1 MTRSTKLLI
10 GLCLVVGQGC
20 WGCASRSPSGPDGG
34 YLPVFSMNALPPQ
47 IAKTQ
52 NAQIYLTPTLP
63 NEFKALQSRMTL
75 FSSSSGY
82 GFFNVNNDI
91 SYIDTAA
98 VSKLNPEVWYLYNG
112 PGDNV
117 VDTIFAYVVDVD
129 FDTLAWNFCTITI
142 VGNQ

>member
-1 MTRSTKLLI
+1 MTRPVALLI
-10 GLCLVVGQGC
+10 GLCFAVGQVC
-20 WGCASRSPSGPDGG
+20 CGCASRNPSGPGDD
-34 YLPVFSMNALPPQ
+34 YLPIFDISALPPQ

-52 NAQIYLTPTLP
+52 NAQIFLTPTLP

-75 FSSSSGY
+75 FSSSSGF
-82 GFFNVNNDI
+82 GFFNVSNDI

-98 VSKLNPEVWYLYNG
+98 VSRLNPDVWYFYDG

-117 VDTIFAYVVDVD
+117 VDTIFAYVVDVG

-142 VGNQ
+142 VGNP

>member
-1 MTRSTKLLI
+1 MTYSAKILI
-10 GLCLVVGQGC
+10 GLGLVAVQIC
-20 WGCASRSPSGPDGG
+20 SGCASRSPSGPDGG

-47 IAKTQ
+47 ITKTQ

-63 NEFKALQSRMTL
+63 NEFKTLHSRMTL

-82 GFFNVNNDI
+82 GFFNVSNDI

-112 PGDNV
+112 PDDNV

-129 FDTLAWNFCTITI
+129 FDTLAWNYCTIAV